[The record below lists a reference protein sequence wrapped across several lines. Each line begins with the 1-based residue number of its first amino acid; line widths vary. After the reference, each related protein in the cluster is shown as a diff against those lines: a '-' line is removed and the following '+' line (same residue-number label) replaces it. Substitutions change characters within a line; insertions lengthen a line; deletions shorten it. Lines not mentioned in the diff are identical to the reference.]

1 MSHPEWKDGA
11 SVSEFLLILGLGLEL
26 GGIAAAIWGLADVRD
41 EFFEGLR
48 FPHRRIA
55 DLLPVRLKRAFG
67 WRPTMH
73 YVEAHGT
80 AHATGSARV
89 GIQVTRA
96 RPANDASLAEWNRY
110 WGYRL
115 DDLQRNL
122 DSFAEEMRDADKKNM
137 ARIVD
142 EVSRLEGLIAQLGN
156 EVRVVAGGKGGG
168 GLIKAWYALVAIG
181 LGGFL
186 QIIGVLIG

>member
-1 MSHPEWKDGA
+1 MSKL
-11 SVSEFLLILGLGLEL
+11 LLILGLGLEL
-26 GGIAAAIWGLADVRD
+26 GGITAAIWGLADVRD

-55 DLLPVRLKRAFG
+55 DLVPGRLKRAFG
-67 WRPTMH
+67 WRPTTH

-89 GIQVTRA
+89 GIQVTRV
-96 RPANDASLAEWNRY
+96 RPADDAPLVEWNRY
-110 WGYRL
+110 WDRRL
-115 DDLQRNL
+115 DDLQRSL
-122 DSFAEEMRDADKKNM
+122 DSFAEEMRDADEKNI
-137 ARIVD
+137 ARIAD
-142 EVSRLEGLIAQLGN
+142 EVSRLEGLIAQLGDD
-156 EVRVVAGGKGGG
+156 VRVVAGGKGGG
-168 GLIKAWYALVAIG
+168 GLIKAWYALIAIG